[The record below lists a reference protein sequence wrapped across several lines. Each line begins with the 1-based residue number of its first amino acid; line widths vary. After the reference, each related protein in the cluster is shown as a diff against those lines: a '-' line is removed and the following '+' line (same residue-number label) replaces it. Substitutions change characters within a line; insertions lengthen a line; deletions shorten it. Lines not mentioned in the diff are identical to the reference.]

1 MKVEKEYYIGYRD
14 VDPNEY
20 LSNTSLL
27 AFLENTAGLHSQKAD
42 DDINPKTTWFL
53 IGWKVKLIERP
64 KYGETIKVVT
74 WAREFKKIESY
85 REFEIK
91 NEDGILLGIALSKWV
106 YIDVETGKLQRIEKE
121 VYDKYEP
128 ENITNFKE
136 EDKYLPKLQEVE
148 IQSEGVKFKV
158 TKSMI
163 DVNRH
168 MHNIYINDAAMECLP
183 NEIAFSGNLNEF
195 DILYKKQSMSGDI
208 LISKFKEDLNKV
220 TVNILNDKDEVVAI
234 CEYKKG

>member
-1 MKVEKEYYIGYRD
+1 M
-14 VDPNEY
+14 
-20 LSNTSLL
+20 
-27 AFLENTAGLHSQKAD
+27 
-42 DDINPKTTWFL
+42 
-53 IGWKVKLIERP
+53 
-64 KYGETIKVVT
+64 
-74 WAREFKKIESY
+74 
-85 REFEIK
+85 
-91 NEDGILLGIALSKWV
+91 
-106 YIDVETGKLQRIEKE
+106 
-121 VYDKYEP
+121 
-128 ENITNFKE
+128 TNFNE